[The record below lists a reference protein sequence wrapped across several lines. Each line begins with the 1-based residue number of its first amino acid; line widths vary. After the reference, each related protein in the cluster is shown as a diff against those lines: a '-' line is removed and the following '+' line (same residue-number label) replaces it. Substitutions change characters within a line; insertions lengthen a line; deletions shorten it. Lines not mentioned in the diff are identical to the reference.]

1 MITFGPAKRK
11 LLIVDDDPEIVKL
24 VCLALKEREYGLLT
38 APNGRIAIDKVR
50 SDLPDLVLLD
60 LNLPDMN
67 GKETLKRIKEINED
81 IVVIVVTGY
90 GGERI
95 AIDLMKAGAMDF
107 ISKPFEIEILLKSIE
122 DCLTLHDARLED
134 KRYGGMSSLEKFFP
148 FLAHEIRN
156 PLHAIAGALAIIQR
170 RIDLRDQILA
180 RSINIINEEVQHLT
194 SFVQDCLDFVR
205 HPAPGY
211 FVEGQINEVISVAM
225 NIVSHIFN
233 DLSEKIKVTYRLDP
247 QLPMTR
253 MNYEEMKQVF
263 LNLVRNSFESMPE
276 GGELI
281 IETGVKAQSAEE
293 SILIVVS
300 DRGSGIRKEDMKHLF
315 APFFTTKL
323 RGSGLGLAICH
334 RIIVERHNGK
344 INVESEEGRG
354 TKVTIELPI
363 RSLRE
368 K

>member
-1 MITFGPAKRK
+1 MITFQPAKRK

-24 VCLALKEREYGLLT
+24 VCLALKEREYDLLT
-38 APNGRIAIDKVR
+38 APNGRIALDKVR

-90 GGERI
+90 GGEKI

-122 DCLTLHDARLED
+122 DCLTLHEARLED

-247 QLPMTR
+247 QLPMTH

-263 LNLVRNSFESMPE
+263 LNLAKNSFESMPE
-276 GGELI
+276 GGELV
-281 IETGVKAQSAEE
+281 IETAVKAQSEEE
-293 SILIVVS
+293 SIVIVLS
-300 DRGSGIRKEDMKHLF
+300 DRGSGIRMEDMKHLF

-363 RSLRE
+363 RSSRE